1 MSFCHVSFFKR
12 DGGNQRAMHL
22 SPYFDIYAQQHVLK
36 S

>member
-1 MSFCHVSFFKR
+1 MCHFLKEIK
-12 DGGNQRAMHL
+12 GGNQRAMHL